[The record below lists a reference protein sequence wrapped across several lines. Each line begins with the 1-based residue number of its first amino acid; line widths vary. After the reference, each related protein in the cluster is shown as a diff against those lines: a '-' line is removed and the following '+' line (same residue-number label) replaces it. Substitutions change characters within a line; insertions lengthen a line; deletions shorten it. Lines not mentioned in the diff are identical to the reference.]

1 MKSDLLSSGEEFED
15 YCLRTFKCLLHGEVF
30 PYSLR
35 ETYTLGFTSWDEA
48 VNELQK
54 NGVEGYTYQEMPE
67 DDDYFL
73 SLHGFTQ
80 HVVMQDK
87 TLKLLACFC
96 DTTYK
101 QHMTIFDIP
110 VHFETRSERKPDG
123 QMRIVQVPINGFQ
136 PKVQDPRYGGV
147 MADCGDL
154 YTRIC
159 FDMFLKKT
167 GFSERTADI
176 AEAFGMPEEG
186 LLCTLKQNGIIVE
199 NDDEGEDGWE
209 LAETLKDADLT
220 IIKTGLDGKPEIQ
233 WTYKG
238 IYFIWLL
245 LTKDCGLTPCYERN
259 ETLP

>member
-1 MKSDLLSSGEEFED
+1 MTSSLLPSGEEFED

-48 VNELQK
+48 VKELLE
-54 NGVEGYTYQEMPE
+54 NGVERFCYQNSP
-67 DDDYFL
+67 DGDDYLL
-73 SLHGFTQ
+73 SMQGFAQ
-80 HVVMQDK
+80 HVAMQDK
-87 TLKLLACFC
+87 SLELLACFC

-110 VHFETRSERKPDG
+110 VHYETKCERKPDG
-123 QMRIVQVPINGFQ
+123 KMRIVQVPINGYQ
-136 PKVQDPRYGGV
+136 PKVLDPRYGGI
-147 MADCGDL
+147 MEGCGDL

-186 LLCTLKQNGIIVE
+186 LLCTLKQNGVIVE
-199 NDDEGEDGWE
+199 NADDGDDGWE
-209 LAETLKDADLT
+209 LAETLKDSDLT
-220 IIKTGLDGKPEIQ
+220 IKKTGPDGKPEKQ

-245 LTKDCGLTPCYERN
+245 LTKDCRVRPCYERK
-259 ETLP
+259 

>member
-1 MKSDLLSSGEEFED
+1 MTSSLLPSGEEFED

-48 VNELQK
+48 VKELLE
-54 NGVEGYTYQEMPE
+54 NGVEGFCYQNSP
-67 DDDYFL
+67 DGDDYLL
-73 SLHGFTQ
+73 SMQGFAQ
-80 HVVMQDK
+80 HVAMQDK
-87 TLKLLACFC
+87 SLELLACFC

-110 VHFETRSERKPDG
+110 VHYETKCERKPDG
-123 QMRIVQVPINGFQ
+123 KMRIVQVPINGYQ
-136 PKVQDPRYGGV
+136 PKALDPCYGGI
-147 MADCGDL
+147 MEGCGDL

-186 LLCTLKQNGIIVE
+186 LLCTLKQNGVIVE
-199 NDDEGEDGWE
+199 NADDGDDGWE

-220 IIKTGLDGKPEIQ
+220 IKKTGPDGKPEKQ

-245 LTKDCGLTPCYERN
+245 LTKDCRVRPCYERK
-259 ETLP
+259 

>member
-1 MKSDLLSSGEEFED
+1 
-15 YCLRTFKCLLHGEVF
+15 
-30 PYSLR
+30 
-35 ETYTLGFTSWDEA
+35 
-48 VNELQK
+48 
-54 NGVEGYTYQEMPE
+54 
-67 DDDYFL
+67 
-73 SLHGFTQ
+73 
-80 HVVMQDK
+80 
-87 TLKLLACFC
+87 
-96 DTTYK
+96 
-101 QHMTIFDIP
+101 
-110 VHFETRSERKPDG
+110 
-123 QMRIVQVPINGFQ
+123 
-136 PKVQDPRYGGV
+136 
-147 MADCGDL
+147 
-154 YTRIC
+154 
-159 FDMFLKKT
+159 MFLKKT

-186 LLCTLKQNGIIVE
+186 LLCTLKQNGIIEEGLLCTLKQNGIIAE